1 MPADDGWDWPILLYV
16 GTVILKRSEGA
27 FWTMTPR
34 KFNALLS
41 AHAKINN
48 PEEAD
53 GTTATSSK
61 PQSGFIDQ
69 VI

>member
-27 FWTMTPR
+27 FWRMTPR
-34 KFNALLS
+34 KFNALLE
-41 AHAKINN
+41 AHARINN
-48 PEEAD
+48 PEGDGSAKAAD
-53 GTTATSSK
+53 K
-61 PQSGFIDQ
+61 PQTGFIDQ